1 MEKLESAEKL
11 LKEGRYQE
19 AIKLCE
25 EVRQSYPEEESV
37 LLMLAWAHYDNG
49 ATKQAIECLETLLDR
64 ELQRKVFTGFA
75 YDELVRIYKKEK
87 NYAGLTEIC
96 ERAVAAQPEDLG
108 LLAELGNAYFQAG
121 KTKEALS
128 AYKKL
133 IGMEAD
139 NSAYHCFLGETLFAC
154 GRFKESEAAYS
165 HAAAIDQEQADRY
178 HFKLASLFIKIDNYS
193 EAKRILE
200 RCIALS
206 PAKPVY
212 YCCLGDALIGLGQ
225 YEEAQA
231 AYEMAVQY
239 DKSSAG
245 AYYNRLGNALVQA
258 KLFSRAA
265 EAFQE
270 AIKHDALQQYYL
282 SLASVYNAMG
292 LTDRA
297 QETLNLINNT
307 NSKSKRY
314 LC

>member
-1 MEKLESAEKL
+1 M
-11 LKEGRYQE
+11 
-19 AIKLCE
+19 
-25 EVRQSYPEEESV
+25 
-37 LLMLAWAHYDNG
+37 
-49 ATKQAIECLETLLDR
+49 
-64 ELQRKVFTGFA
+64 
-75 YDELVRIYKKEK
+75 
-87 NYAGLTEIC
+87 
-96 ERAVAAQPEDLG
+96 
-108 LLAELGNAYFQAG
+108 
-121 KTKEALS
+121 
-128 AYKKL
+128 
-133 IGMEAD
+133 
-139 NSAYHCFLGETLFAC
+139 
-154 GRFKESEAAYS
+154 
-165 HAAAIDQEQADRY
+165 
-178 HFKLASLFIKIDNYS
+178 
-193 EAKRILE
+193 E